1 MCCCWWCR
9 SLLSPSSS
17 ASPPKMM
24 MGRVGGA
31 VLLLFSACFFFVLP
45 VIRAFNIDD
54 TPPDFERLSIFDRNF
69 SLRGAVTSV
78 GRVMSPVVLLSPRGL
93 VLSPSPHRSKLKVK
107 GCKDFRFGVSLLTF
121 KNLEDKYSTSLHREQ
136 KFRNEK
142 TKKRKRKRKKKKTTK
157 RKKRHTF

>member
-1 MCCCWWCR
+1 
-9 SLLSPSSS
+9 
-17 ASPPKMM
+17 
-24 MGRVGGA
+24 
-31 VLLLFSACFFFVLP
+31 
-45 VIRAFNIDD
+45 
-54 TPPDFERLSIFDRNF
+54 
-69 SLRGAVTSV
+69 
-78 GRVMSPVVLLSPRGL
+78 MSPVVLLSPRGL

>member
-121 KNLEDKYSTSLHREQ
+121 KNLEDKYSTSLQREIQ
-136 KFRNEK
+136 ERN
-142 TKKRKRKRKKKKTTK
+142 KRKEQEKRKEKQKKKKIK
-157 RKKRHTF
+157 